1 MNSVK
6 ISSSTTKNPGGLC
19 SGTLAPRIGL
29 NRIDDRSKA
38 NHTSADMIRE
48 PGRGHTITL
57 KDSGA
62 QHHILP
68 PLMKIRFYTI
78 LTANDD
84 LTHHGFGNWKRT
96 CDQAHHSHPKHP
108 REQLGSCFSTA
119 ERSDWSSSADRI
131 QVAIRHDF
139 YGNTY

>member
-1 MNSVK
+1 MNLVK
-6 ISSSTTKNPGGLC
+6 ISSSTTKNPGDLC

-68 PLMKIRFYTI
+68 PLKKIRFYTI
-78 LTANDD
+78 LTANDY
-84 LTHHGFGNWKRT
+84 LTHHGFGYWKRI
-96 CDQAHHSHPKHP
+96 CDQAHHSHRSILANNWGLALAQPNARTGPP
-108 REQLGSCFSTA
+108 R
-119 ERSDWSSSADRI
+119 
-131 QVAIRHDF
+131 
-139 YGNTY
+139 